1 MRDPR
6 ASRHDRDYP
15 RRGDRH
21 DDDPRGHRRSRT
33 AEDPNRYRRA
43 SPDQKS
49 RDYPPRDDRD
59 RDRDRRGGY
68 AKTRGRDPSP
78 TPGGRTRTRDFADGP
93 DRDGDRDRHGGH
105 GARSHGKDKPT
116 SKDIAAAEP
125 PRGREKHMTSGAGGT
140 GARAIGAKV
149 RSSTMPAAQTAA
161 KWWKNPLVQA
171 GARTAL
177 SAGATAAMNNRG
189 VQGEWLG
196 AKGAKV
202 ATAALGAAL
211 MDGFMG
217 GGGGDRYKKKGDG
230 GGGGGERERGRARS
244 SSRDRDRDRDRSRE
258 RSSRGGGGKSSGRSK
273 SEGGRGDM
281 KHKIMQSGMD
291 YMLKK
296 ATAAR

>member
-1 MRDPR
+1 M
-6 ASRHDRDYP
+6 S
-15 RRGDRH
+15 
-21 DDDPRGHRRSRT
+21 
-33 AEDPNRYRRA
+33 
-43 SPDQKS
+43 
-49 RDYPPRDDRD
+49 
-59 RDRDRRGGY
+59 
-68 AKTRGRDPSP
+68 
-78 TPGGRTRTRDFADGP
+78 
-93 DRDGDRDRHGGH
+93 
-105 GARSHGKDKPT
+105 
-116 SKDIAAAEP
+116 
-125 PRGREKHMTSGAGGT
+125 SGAGGGG

-149 RSSTMPAAQTAA
+149 RSQTMPAAQTAA

-189 VQGEWLG
+189 AQGEWLG

-217 GGGGDRYKKKGDG
+217 GGGGDRYKKKGEDDG
-230 GGGGGERERGRARS
+230 GRGGGERERGRARS

-258 RSSRGGGGKSSGRSK
+258 KSSRGGGGRSSGRSK
-273 SEGGRGDM
+273 SEGGRGGDM